1 MTILNAQNVFTGSI
15 ISALSS
21 KRYVLN
27 RMQLDS
33 ISMRVKERVNRELGR
48 KVVSGVGD
56 ELIGSTFEI
65 IRGRFERLIIENRT
79 LYEQI
84 EDKVIDTIARDVTS
98 FYNHEETESK
108 RTVWVKVDRDT
119 SRNVNGNGM
128 INERGVYGSEVALRF

>member
-65 IRGRFERLIIENRT
+65 IRSRFERLIIENRT